1 MKDTKEQKIIWQ
13 IYKEMYA
20 VATPPCDFEEL
31 VNSAEENELGQRV
44 IHFSDYEIS
53 QEDYEEILKRN
64 LVGKRLTK
72 LKQQAIRN
80 SIARGVSPKFSAKNL
95 KTEEK

>member
-1 MKDTKEQKIIWQ
+1 MKEQKEQKIIWQ

-20 VATPPCDFEEL
+20 VSSPPADFDKL
-31 VNSAEENELGQRV
+31 VNSAEKNELGQRI
-44 IHFSDYEIS
+44 IHYNDYEIS
-53 QEDYEEILKRN
+53 QKDYEEILKRN

-80 SIARGVSPKFSAKNL
+80 SIALGASPIFSQKI
-95 KTEEK
+95 K